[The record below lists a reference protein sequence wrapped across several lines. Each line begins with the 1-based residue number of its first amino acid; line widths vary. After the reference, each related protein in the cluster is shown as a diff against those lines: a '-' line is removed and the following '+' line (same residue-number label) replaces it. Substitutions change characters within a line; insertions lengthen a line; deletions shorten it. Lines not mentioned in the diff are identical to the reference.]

1 MQGFHRQNGHLSYDE
16 PSPHVPPGTIPTRG
30 APSYVASRSDSSS
43 SGTVECE
50 AAECEAVECE
60 AAELAGSLAGSD
72 ADASSAIGTAI
83 ADSSGGEPSGENRAR
98 TETLGESSAVV
109 QPEAA
114 SRASLNLRAW
124 APLTIPAYRTFWIA
138 GLFSNMGTWVHETGA
153 QWMMTSLDSSPE
165 MVAAVR
171 TAMALPVFCLALPA
185 GVWADRFDRR
195 TWLIASQLLLLLVA
209 ALMATLAALGM
220 ITPMLLLVLT
230 ACMGIG
236 MVLNQPA
243 WQALTPELV
252 PSAMIPSAVAIG
264 SVSFNLARSLGPVLA
279 GVLIA
284 QVGVWA
290 AFSLN
295 AFSFLAVVTALWLWR
310 PEIESHAARSSPEFI
325 NELKKGV
332 FVVGTSAPL
341 RNTLLRV
348 LVFALSA
355 SILWSLLSLVATD
368 RLGFQE
374 RGFGMCLG
382 LIGAGAVMAAWFLP
396 VARSRYS
403 SETIVWVGQC
413 CYAGVLLLI
422 GSSTSV
428 WILLPALL
436 VVGACWMSTMTTLNA
451 TAQVYLPR
459 KFRARGMA
467 AYLMSFSLGMALGS
481 VLWGMI
487 ANSYGLSFAFV
498 IAGLVMLATTLA
510 MHPLKIGSL
519 NVQ

>member
-1 MQGFHRQNGHLSYDE
+1 MQESQRQNRH
-16 PSPHVPPGTIPTRG
+16 P
-30 APSYVASRSDSSS
+30 S
-43 SGTVECE
+43 SGTQPTYVPTR
-50 AAECEAVECE
+50 AARLQDTAHLRDT
-60 AAELAGSLAGSD
+60 AELSCGDTAGVSPD
-72 ADASSAIGTAI
+72 APPVISPSVTLDASSAPSLSSPSGGELARAEPSQVELASTQAPNTVPP
-83 ADSSGGEPSGENRAR
+83 DSSG
-98 TETLGESSAVV
+98 
-109 QPEAA
+109 
-114 SRASLNLRAW
+114 RASLNLRAW

-153 QWMMTSLDSSPE
+153 QWLMTSLDPSPG
-165 MVAAVR
+165 MVSAVR

-195 TWLIASQLLLLLVA
+195 TWLIASQMLLLLVA
-209 ALMATLAALGM
+209 ALMATLAGLGM
-220 ITPMLLLVLT
+220 ITPARLLILT
-230 ACMGIG
+230 TCMGIG

-284 QVGVWA
+284 HAGVWA

-295 AFSFLAVVTALWLWR
+295 ALSFLAVVTALLLWK
-310 PEIESHAARSSPEFI
+310 PEIESTPSRSSPEFVS
-325 NELKKGV
+325 ELKKGV
-332 FVVGTSAPL
+332 IVVGSSAPL

-348 LVFALSA
+348 LVFAISA

-368 RLGFQE
+368 RLGFRE

-396 VARSRYS
+396 LARSRYS
-403 SETIVWVGQC
+403 SETIMWVGEC
-413 CYAGVLLLI
+413 LYAGVLLLI
-422 GSSTSV
+422 GCSASA
-428 WILLPALL
+428 WLLLPGLL
-436 VVGACWMSTMTTLNA
+436 LIGACWMATMTTLNA

-481 VLWGMI
+481 VLWGML
-487 ANSYGLSFAFV
+487 ADSHGLSVAFV
-498 IAGLVMLATTLA
+498 VAAVVMLITALA

-519 NVQ
+519 SA